1 LEIEAM
7 EILLL
12 CFFVGGFTLGSA
24 FGCGATLWGMMDRAN
39 KARKPTP
46 ELMATM
52 QEAYRD

>member
-1 LEIEAM
+1 M

-12 CFFVGGFTLGSA
+12 CFFVGGFVLGCS
-24 FGCGATLWGMMDRAN
+24 FGCGVTLWAMMDREN

-46 ELMATM
+46 ELAATM

>member
-1 LEIEAM
+1 M

-24 FGCGATLWGMMDRAN
+24 FGCGWTLWSMMDRENA
-39 KARKPTP
+39 ARKATP
-46 ELMATM
+46 ESLAT

>member
-1 LEIEAM
+1 M

-24 FGCGATLWGMMDRAN
+24 FGCGVTLWGMMDREN
-39 KARKPTP
+39 KARKSSP

-52 QEAYRD
+52 QEVFRS

>member
-1 LEIEAM
+1 M
-7 EILLL
+7 NTLLL

-24 FGCGATLWGMMDRAN
+24 FGCGVTLWAAMDREN
-39 KARKPTP
+39 KARKSTP

>member
-1 LEIEAM
+1 M

-24 FGCGATLWGMMDRAN
+24 FGCGVTLWASMGRDN
-39 KARKPTP
+39 KARKPSP

-52 QEAYRD
+52 QWAYRD

>member
-1 LEIEAM
+1 M

-39 KARKPTP
+39 KARKAVSP
-46 ELMATM
+46 EFMATM

>member
-1 LEIEAM
+1 M
-7 EILLL
+7 TTLLL

-24 FGCGATLWGMMDRAN
+24 FGCGWTLWAMMDRAN

>member
-1 LEIEAM
+1 M

-24 FGCGATLWGMMDRAN
+24 FGCGVTLWASMDREN
-39 KARKPTP
+39 KARKATP
-46 ELMATM
+46 EFMATM

>member
-1 LEIEAM
+1 M

-12 CFFVGGFTLGSA
+12 CFFVGGFVLGSA

-39 KARKPTP
+39 KARKASP
-46 ELMATM
+46 ESVAM